1 MVFFLPYKERDCIFS
16 RQQTFTERIQEVH
29 KELHVLELCVGIEE
43 RKRVKSQE
51 RLQFYKE
58 LFEHMRYTGEN
69 YYNYVHVKQEYMKS
83 RRRYERIENRVSSI
97 CQHINALIKNLEEMP
112 CTLDDEG

>member
-1 MVFFLPYKERDCIFS
+1 MACIFS
-16 RQQTFTERIQEVH
+16 HRQTFIERIQEVH

-51 RLQFYKE
+51 RVEFYKE

-83 RRRYERIENRVSSI
+83 MRRYERIENRVSSI
-97 CQHINALIKNLEEMP
+97 CQHINALMNDLEKISYM
-112 CTLDDEG
+112 LHSKG